1 MCGLSYKQQVLL
13 TIPFPLPWFLSPLLC
28 ILTSRFRSF
37 LQHTLYEYECI
48 FAGYSSSNSF
58 RKSSSSCAISAL
70 QISLASSNLS
80 LTVMMFSLCTQSF
93 WLRRLFK
100 AFQVSSTLEKLI
112 LSALQDSSLSALVF
126 FHFFP
131 VPSHSLLKVIHV
143 RLPYE
148 YLRMPW
154 I

>member
-80 LTVMMFSLCTQSF
+80 LTVMMFSL
-93 WLRRLFK
+93 WLFK